1 MNPIVFTI
9 QDWEKE
15 IEMHK
20 ERKPLARMLAD
31 LLPIQ
36 PKAKIVDRPIASTER
51 KAEPVGACCD

>member
-9 QDWEKE
+9 QGWEKE

-20 ERKPLARMLAD
+20 ERKPLARMLTD

-36 PKAKIVDRPIASTER
+36 PKQKPAERPVPTADRTPER
-51 KAEPVGACCD
+51 VSACCD